1 MARLTT
7 GNRSIANRVAIV
19 TGAASGMGRATAHLF
34 ADEGAKVA
42 AVDLGQD
49 RVQAVVDEITKAGG
63 TAQGWVLDVSDQAAV
78 ERIVGEIRDA
88 LGPIDIL
95 VNNAG
100 IALPAPF
107 DQPAP
112 SYLDAWNRT
121 IDVDLTAHVL
131 LIQACLADLQRRGE
145 GRVVNIASTEGLGA
159 TAANS
164 PYVAAKHGVIGLT
177 KGLAVEL
184 GRTGVTFNCI
194 CPGPIRTGM
203 TAGIPEAAKIKF
215 ARRRVPLRRY
225 GEPEEVAH
233 MTLSLVLPA
242 ASFTNGVVVPVDG
255 GMTAQNT

>member
-1 MARLTT
+1 VARLTV
-7 GNRSIANRVAIV
+7 GNRSIAGRVAIV

-42 AVDLGQD
+42 VVDLGAE
-49 RVQAVVDEITKAGG
+49 RVQAVVDEISGAGG
-63 TAQGWVLDVSDQAAV
+63 TAQGWTLDVSDQAAV
-78 ERIVGEIRDA
+78 PRVVAEIRDA

-100 IALPAPF
+100 IAIAAPF
-107 DQPAP
+107 AQSA
-112 SYLDAWNRT
+112 SGYLDAWGKT
-121 IDVDLTAHVL
+121 FDVDLTAHVL
-131 LIQACLADLQRRGE
+131 LIQACLPDLQRNGE

-159 TAANS
+159 TAGNS

-177 KGLAVEL
+177 RGLAVEL
-184 GRTGVTFNCI
+184 GRTGVTFNAI

-203 TAGIPEAAKIKF
+203 TAGIPDDAKDKF

-225 GEPEEVAH
+225 GEPEEVAQ

-242 ASFTNGVVVPVDG
+242 ASYLNGAVIPVDG